1 MVGPDADTGRANDCT
16 PWLFREDCISMTGHW
31 TSPAGLTGV
40 SIGTVNDDAGYVPEG
55 AIESI

>member
-1 MVGPDADTGRANDCT
+1 
-16 PWLFREDCISMTGHW
+16 MTGHW